1 MSVLVSVASAGGRV
15 SSRVGV
21 ALRLGTHSNNW
32 YVGCKVNIGSFFPME
47 IIDIMAS
54 IIKSYSFTFAPHT
67 VPSYFMAIKESRDH
81 ERTPLVQFQ

>member
-1 MSVLVSVASAGGRV
+1 
-15 SSRVGV
+15 
-21 ALRLGTHSNNW
+21 
-32 YVGCKVNIGSFFPME
+32 ME